1 VRICRIEHLRDLKQF
16 FGTTFKIKPITSST
30 PSTAT
35 TTDEMEV
42 DPDNEDAIAAGR
54 RLDKVLGAEKEE
66 FVLSCVGTGFVN
78 TNRRAG

>member
-1 VRICRIEHLRDLKQF
+1 MKQF

-30 PSTAT
+30 PSAAT

-42 DPDNEDAIAAGR
+42 DPDNEDAVAAGR
-54 RLDKVLGAEKEE
+54 RLDKVLGVEKEE